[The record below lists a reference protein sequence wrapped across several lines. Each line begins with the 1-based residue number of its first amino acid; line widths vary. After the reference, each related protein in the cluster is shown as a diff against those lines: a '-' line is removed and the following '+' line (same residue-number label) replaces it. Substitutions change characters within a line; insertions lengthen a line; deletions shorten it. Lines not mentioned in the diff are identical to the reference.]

1 MINFNNFM
9 EVNQRL
15 GNRLNKLEE
24 ERNQITSLEREENAT
39 SDQLK
44 RKNELDLLIENIRD
58 EQDKLNKDRS
68 LAIQLSDACQNL
80 EVGAGWSELEHG
92 SISCFCKAKRSL
104 FCQEKEAEKT
114 EILTRVQDLEN
125 ARADKNR
132 DLILETLINQELAE
146 NSED

>member
-1 MINFNNFM
+1 M
-9 EVNQRL
+9 
-15 GNRLNKLEE
+15 EE
-24 ERNQITSLEREENAT
+24 ERNQITSLEREDNAT

-80 EVGAGWSELEHG
+80 EVGAGWSELERTDQSVVFVRLKG
-92 SISCFCKAKRSL
+92 VYSVKKR
-104 FCQEKEAEKT
+104 EAEKT